1 MEELSR
7 RSFPSENIE
16 TPNDTRDQNQND
28 RVEEPPNPPSR
39 NQSIR
44 NLGYIF
50 RQRTPDDFNFEDL
63 TSDFYRINN
72 DDEETVV
79 VEGKDEL
86 TLMICD
92 TSQNQSFNGFCF
104 QKILM
109 IGQMKR
115 MNLHQAFEKY
125 LDTMMHHQA
134 FSLDIPH
141 IGKDFRGHQVEA
153 SQDGGHP
160 GRYELVIHRQH

>member
-86 TLMICD
+86 TPSLELSVMVSSGTEVAA
-92 TSQNQSFNGFCF
+92 TSAPDKSMT
-104 QKILM
+104 L
-109 IGQMKR
+109 
-115 MNLHQAFEKY
+115 
-125 LDTMMHHQA
+125 
-134 FSLDIPH
+134 IPKLTVTLYH
-141 IGKDFRGHQVEA
+141 TTENFLSTLR
-153 SQDGGHP
+153 
-160 GRYELVIHRQH
+160 

>member
-86 TLMICD
+86 TPSLELSVMLLSGTEVAA
-92 TSQNQSFNGFCF
+92 TSAPDKSITLIPKLTVN
-104 QKILM
+104 
-109 IGQMKR
+109 
-115 MNLHQAFEKY
+115 
-125 LDTMMHHQA
+125 DMHHTINHLIA
-134 FSLDIPH
+134 FV
-141 IGKDFRGHQVEA
+141 FR
-153 SQDGGHP
+153 
-160 GRYELVIHRQH
+160 RY